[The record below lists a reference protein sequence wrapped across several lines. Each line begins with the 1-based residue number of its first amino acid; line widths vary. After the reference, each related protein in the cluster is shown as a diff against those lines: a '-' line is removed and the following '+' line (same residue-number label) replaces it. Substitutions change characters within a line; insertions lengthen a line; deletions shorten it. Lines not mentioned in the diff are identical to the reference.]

1 MAVLSSLVVCDD
13 IVRMA
18 AKEFSDGKDTA
29 NAQQS
34 FARVLGG
41 LDYSGGQTKPS
52 QQFPI
57 IRSLSNIVEMV
68 YLTYIKLC
76 LLTDCYGAR

>member
-13 IVRMA
+13 IVRTA
-18 AKEFSDGKDTA
+18 AKEFSDGKGSA

-41 LDYSGGQTKPS
+41 LDYGAYPHGVELATKVLLGFLDMKVGGATMRRGMR
-52 QQFPI
+52 F
-57 IRSLSNIVEMV
+57 
-68 YLTYIKLC
+68 
-76 LLTDCYGAR
+76 